1 MVPITLRKLKGFV
14 DLEPNLLIPFTC
26 RNLSEYNEIPMEYQ
40 LKEMDSRVA
49 NSKIVEA
56 LEEDNS
62 ELEANLDEG
71 NTI

>member
-1 MVPITLRKLKGFV
+1 
-14 DLEPNLLIPFTC
+14 
-26 RNLSEYNEIPMEYQ
+26 MEYQ